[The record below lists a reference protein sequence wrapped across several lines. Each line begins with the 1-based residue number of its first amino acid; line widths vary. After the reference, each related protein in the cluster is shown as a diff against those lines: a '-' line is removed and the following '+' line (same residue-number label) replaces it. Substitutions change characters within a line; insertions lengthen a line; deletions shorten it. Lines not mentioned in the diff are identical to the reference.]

1 MGSKKALWAMVA
13 IFVIVIAV
21 TMWAYPHLPLQMVT
35 HWGTGGQPDGY
46 MPRFWGAWMVPLMSV
61 VLAILLWFLPAI
73 DPRKE
78 NYRAF
83 RGVYDAFVVGMV
95 AFLAYVHLLSLAWN
109 LGHPVPIEKALAP
122 ALGLVFI
129 GVGVLVQRAQ
139 PNWFVGIRTPW
150 TLSSPT
156 VWQKT
161 HRLAAPWFYL
171 SGALVLGA
179 VFWQPLL
186 WGGVAVLLLTVVGV
200 VVYSYFAYAGER
212 KQG

>member
-1 MGSKKALWAMVA
+1 MGNRKAFWVMVAVVAAMVA
-13 IFVIVIAV
+13 V
-21 TMWAYPHLPLQMVT
+21 TAWAYPYLPPRMVT
-35 HWGTGGQPDGY
+35 HWGLNGQPNGY
-46 MPRFWGAWMVPLMSV
+46 MPRFWGAWVVPMISV
-61 VLAILLWFLPAI
+61 ALAALLWFLPAI

-83 RGVYDAFVVGMV
+83 RGVYNAFVVGMV
-95 AFLAYVHLLSLAWN
+95 VFLAYVHLLSLAWN

-122 ALGLVFI
+122 ALGLLWL

-161 HRLAAPWFYL
+161 HRIAAPWFYL
-171 SGALVLGA
+171 SGALALGA
-179 VFWQPLL
+179 LFWLPLL
-186 WGGVAVLLLTVVGV
+186 WVSIAVLLLAMVGV
-200 VVYSYFAYAGER
+200 TAYSYFAYASEQKRG
-212 KQG
+212 